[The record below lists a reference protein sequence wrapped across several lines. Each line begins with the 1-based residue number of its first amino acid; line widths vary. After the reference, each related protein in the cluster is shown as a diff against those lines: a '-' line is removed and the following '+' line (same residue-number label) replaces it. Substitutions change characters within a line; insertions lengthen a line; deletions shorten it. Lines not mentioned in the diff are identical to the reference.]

1 MFFDN
6 YFSSPLIKNTIKL
19 SSSNVI
25 LYFIP
30 LVVTPILSRIYGP
43 EPFGEWGI
51 FSSVY
56 VIANMTVFLGL
67 ENAIV
72 KARTNEEAVDI
83 SILGVIVAFTLI
95 TVLYAIFLIG
105 KWLNVYF
112 FETFPNIHL
121 LVLCLYVSALCNV
134 FSNISN
140 RLELYGWMSISNVIL
155 GGSQAALRIIF
166 GTVLIVSVNG
176 LILGTVMAQIINLIF
191 FVFLLA
197 YMSNIKPSKKVN
209 LTSLIDTFKD
219 NKRFPLY
226 DAPANILSFAAFN
239 LPILVLSAYFDKAEI
254 GCYSMAVQLMLMPM
268 SFIGAAMGRVYY
280 RQLSINFADNAQIR
294 LITIKVLKITALLAI
309 LPTMFIVLGGDKII
323 VLFLG
328 DKWETAG
335 YVALSLSLW
344 SFSTVLTQP
353 LIPILR
359 QFDKQST
366 LLKYNLLYFAGGIG
380 SIFIMVQI
388 TSNLFGI
395 LLLYSLLCSVA
406 KMCLFREVLSTA
418 GITMSV
424 INKNVK
430 LLWLLTFVLF
440 VGRAIYV
447 FC

>member
-6 YFSSPLIKNTIKL
+6 FFSSPLIKNTIKL

-105 KWLNVYF
+105 KWLNINF

-121 LVLCLYVSALCNV
+121 LALCLYVTALCNV

-239 LPILVLSAYFDKAEI
+239 LPILVLSVYFDKAEI
-254 GCYSMAVQLMLMPM
+254 GCYSMAVHLMLMPM

-280 RQLSINFADNAQIR
+280 RQLSINFADKAQIR

-353 LIPILR
+353 LLPILR
-359 QFDKQST
+359 QFDKQSI

-388 TSNLFGI
+388 TSDLFGI